1 VGNSAIVLLY
11 LLTRVMGIPLLG
23 PEAWEVERVG
33 IIDVCATTSEAAM
46 VVALGALML
55 LGIARERT
63 PLLGLVLAAVLLVAA
78 HLPHLLLLLV
88 ALL

>member
-1 VGNSAIVLLY
+1 
-11 LLTRVMGIPLLG
+11 
-23 PEAWEVERVG
+23 
-33 IIDVCATTSEAAM
+33 
-46 VVALGALML
+46 ML